1 MTQNEFFNIL
11 MDGLKDFPEVKLQN
25 IISYYENYFKIRLTV
40 GRTEDDIAKELGNPN
55 LIVNKLRNENSHITV
70 TLANLANSSN
80 TKTSDEISNIDTTD
94 ININNNRS
102 NVYHSSKTNRK
113 FGNIYS
119 ENKNNLKTDSNFNDF
134 KSNNSYA
141 SNDYFYD
148 LHNENISL
156 DIQKSNYKCAE
167 LKESKYNIN
176 NEDKF
181 RRSDDISFDS
191 EFSFSVCQK
200 KNIFNNHKFK
210 NKISNLN
217 INIILKIYII
227 ILSLV
232 IFFPVITGVIGC
244 FIGLLGI
251 AISIFIASIGVLVGG
266 TFTNLFTLPNIPAFV
281 SNFPYPVI
289 VLFSLGS
296 LSLSLLLI
304 IIFFYLC
311 KFLIVILAKIYN
323 FLKFKGGESL

>member
-11 MDGLKDFPEVKLQN
+11 MDGLKDFPEIKLQD
-25 IISYYENYFKIRLTV
+25 IISYYENYFKTRLTV
-40 GRTEDDIAKELGNPN
+40 GRTEDDIAKELGDPN
-55 LIVNKLRNENSHITV
+55 LIVNKLRNEHLHITI
-70 TLANLANSSN
+70 TLDNLTNNAS
-80 TKTSDEISNIDTTD
+80 TETSDEISNIDATD
-94 ININNNRS
+94 VSTDNKHINACHNF
-102 NVYHSSKTNRK
+102 KTNKK
-113 FGNIYS
+113 FSNIYS
-119 ENKNNLKTDSNFNDF
+119 ENKNDLKTDSNFNDF

-141 SNDYFYD
+141 SNDCFYD

-176 NEDKF
+176 NENNFK
-181 RRSDDISFDS
+181 RSNHISFIS
-191 EFSFSVCQK
+191 EFNFNMRQIMS
-200 KNIFNNHKFK
+200 IFNNKSK
-210 NKISNLN
+210 NKISNFN
-217 INIILKIYII
+217 INIILKFFIV

-251 AISIFIASIGVLVGG
+251 AISIFIASIGVLIGG

-296 LSLSLLLI
+296 LSLSLLLM

-311 KFLIVILAKIYN
+311 KFLILILAKTYK

>member
-11 MDGLKDFPEVKLQN
+11 MDGLKDFPEIKLQD

-40 GRTEDDIAKELGNPN
+40 GRTEDDISKELDNPN
-55 LIVNKLRNENSHITV
+55 LIVNKLRSENSHITV
-70 TLANLANSSN
+70 NLDNLTNSSN
-80 TKTSDEISNIDTTD
+80 TKTSDKISNIDTTD
-94 ININNNRS
+94 IDINNSHS
-102 NVYHSSKTNRK
+102 NVYDSFKTNRK

-119 ENKNNLKTDSNFNDF
+119 ENKNDLKTDSNFNDF

-141 SNDYFYD
+141 SNDCFYD

-181 RRSDDISFDS
+181 NRSDDISFNS
-191 EFSFSVCQK
+191 EFNFSTCQI
-200 KNIFNNHKFK
+200 KNIFNTHKSK
-210 NKISNLN
+210 NKIPNFN
-217 INIILKIYII
+217 INIILKICII
-227 ILSLV
+227 ILSL
-232 IFFPVITGVIGC
+232 IILFPVITGIVGC

-251 AISIFIASIGVLVGG
+251 AISLFIASIGVLIGG
-266 TFTNLFTLPNIPAFV
+266 TFTNLFTIPNIPAFV

-311 KFLIVILAKIYN
+311 KFLILILAKIYN